1 MNRQRLL
8 LGILLFLLLL
18 ALVSAWR
25 RMPVQRRVA
34 QLTYR
39 PGAGTALPAGKPGDS
54 AGRQHLELP
63 QETTQQF
70 PVQRDIFAAA
80 RSPAA
85 GKGRAALAQHPATSA
100 AVAVAPPS
108 PLELARRQ
116 LASFRV
122 IGSYSAKKTQLL
134 FLASG
139 EEILTVRVGYPLIP
153 GFRVS
158 AITDEMLVLR
168 SADGAQQLQL
178 PLQP

>member
-1 MNRQRLL
+1 MNRQRLV

-25 RMPVQRRVA
+25 RMPLQRRVA

-39 PGAGTALPAGKPGDS
+39 PGAGMVMPAEKQRDN
-54 AGRQHLELP
+54 AGGQRLELP
-63 QETTQQF
+63 QETAQQF

-80 RSPAA
+80 RAVAA
-85 GKGRAALAQHPATSA
+85 GKGRAALTQHPAASIAVA
-100 AVAVAPPS
+100 AVPPS
-108 PLELARRQ
+108 PQELARRQ

-122 IGSYSAKKTQLL
+122 IGSYNAKTTQLL

-139 EEILTVRVGYPLIP
+139 EDILTVSVGYPLIP
-153 GFRVS
+153 GYRVS
-158 AITDEMLVLR
+158 AITDEMLILR
-168 SADGAQQLQL
+168 SADGTQQLQL